1 MRRWKNLGRVWM
13 VAVFGFMYVPI
24 AVLIAFSFNESK
36 SRNVWAGFSLRWYKN
51 LLGDEMILQALGV
64 SLVVA
69 FASAIIAT
77 VLGTLA
83 AIGVNN
89 MSRRRRAVV
98 LNLSYVPIVNPEIVT
113 GVATMLL
120 FVVLN
125 GGISKVLT
133 ALLGQEVRVGF
144 GIGTLLIAHVT
155 FCLPYVLFNVSP
167 KLRQMDV
174 RMYEAALDLGCNPRQ
189 AFFKVVLPEIMPA
202 IISAFLISL
211 TYSIDDFIIS
221 YFNSGTVQTLPIA
234 IYSMTRKKVSPEIN
248 ALSAILFAVILTII
262 LVAVSYTHLVRD
274 ARLCGDAPGG
284 VFMVAREKNRLHTG
298 APEPIHGL
306 GCVGAQR
313 VGQGGEP
320 RGPSVHGE
328 IDDGAAIVEV
338 ALRRCEQFRPRR
350 RAVLREKRFISREN
364 HALSLIHILHGLQ
377 IFDVL
382 AEHFLRNGVQLRVQL
397 VQRVIPAREIA
408 VQTGDLVLFRVG
420 QGLVQLPV
428 ARGTQMVCVFRGAL
442 LQPVVGEIQTLLEIV
457 VLVRRADL
465 LEHRLQ
471 HRDVEIDDRAQLHE
485 QTHRHGGHAVILRH
499 AVRHDLIRA
508 RVGRAVHVRVVHLVE
523 LEVLAQDAVVEAE
536 VERLRRLGLGVQPQ
550 DDLRLIDVQKRLGR
564 CLLYTSRCV

>member
-125 GGISKVLT
+125 GGISTVLT

-211 TYSIDDFIIS
+211 TYSIDDFILS

-234 IYSMTRKKVSPEIN
+234 IYSMTKKRVSPEIN
-248 ALSAILFAVILTII
+248 ALSTIMFVVILAII
-262 LVAVSYTHLVRD
+262 LSVN
-274 ARLCGDAPGG
+274 G
-284 VFMVAREKNRLHTG
+284 VEAAREKRT
-298 APEPIHGL
+298 A
-306 GCVGAQR
+306 R
-313 VGQGGEP
+313 
-320 RGPSVHGE
+320 
-328 IDDGAAIVEV
+328 AA
-338 ALRRCEQFRPRR
+338 RRE
-350 RAVLREKRFISREN
+350 
-364 HALSLIHILHGLQ
+364 
-377 IFDVL
+377 
-382 AEHFLRNGVQLRVQL
+382 
-397 VQRVIPAREIA
+397 
-408 VQTGDLVLFRVG
+408 
-420 QGLVQLPV
+420 
-428 ARGTQMVCVFRGAL
+428 
-442 LQPVVGEIQTLLEIV
+442 
-457 VLVRRADL
+457 
-465 LEHRLQ
+465 
-471 HRDVEIDDRAQLHE
+471 
-485 QTHRHGGHAVILRH
+485 
-499 AVRHDLIRA
+499 A
-508 RVGRAVHVRVVHLVE
+508 RV
-523 LEVLAQDAVVEAE
+523 
-536 VERLRRLGLGVQPQ
+536 
-550 DDLRLIDVQKRLGR
+550 
-564 CLLYTSRCV
+564 

>member
-36 SRNVWAGFSLRWYKN
+36 SRSVWAGFSLRWYKN

-234 IYSMTRKKVSPEIN
+234 IYSMTKKRVSPEIN
-248 ALSAILFAVILTII
+248 ALSTIMFVVILAII
-262 LVAVSYTHLVRD
+262 LSVN
-274 ARLCGDAPGG
+274 G
-284 VFMVAREKNRLHTG
+284 VEAAREKRT
-298 APEPIHGL
+298 A
-306 GCVGAQR
+306 R
-313 VGQGGEP
+313 
-320 RGPSVHGE
+320 
-328 IDDGAAIVEV
+328 AA
-338 ALRRCEQFRPRR
+338 RRE
-350 RAVLREKRFISREN
+350 
-364 HALSLIHILHGLQ
+364 
-377 IFDVL
+377 
-382 AEHFLRNGVQLRVQL
+382 
-397 VQRVIPAREIA
+397 
-408 VQTGDLVLFRVG
+408 
-420 QGLVQLPV
+420 
-428 ARGTQMVCVFRGAL
+428 
-442 LQPVVGEIQTLLEIV
+442 
-457 VLVRRADL
+457 
-465 LEHRLQ
+465 
-471 HRDVEIDDRAQLHE
+471 
-485 QTHRHGGHAVILRH
+485 
-499 AVRHDLIRA
+499 A
-508 RVGRAVHVRVVHLVE
+508 RV
-523 LEVLAQDAVVEAE
+523 
-536 VERLRRLGLGVQPQ
+536 
-550 DDLRLIDVQKRLGR
+550 
-564 CLLYTSRCV
+564 

>member
-174 RMYEAALDLGCNPRQ
+174 RMYEAALDLGCNTRQ

-234 IYSMTRKKVSPEIN
+234 IYSMTKKRVSPEIN
-248 ALSAILFAVILTII
+248 ALSTIMFVVILAII
-262 LVAVSYTHLVRD
+262 LSVN
-274 ARLCGDAPGG
+274 G
-284 VFMVAREKNRLHTG
+284 VEAAREKRT
-298 APEPIHGL
+298 A
-306 GCVGAQR
+306 R
-313 VGQGGEP
+313 
-320 RGPSVHGE
+320 
-328 IDDGAAIVEV
+328 AA
-338 ALRRCEQFRPRR
+338 RRE
-350 RAVLREKRFISREN
+350 
-364 HALSLIHILHGLQ
+364 
-377 IFDVL
+377 
-382 AEHFLRNGVQLRVQL
+382 
-397 VQRVIPAREIA
+397 
-408 VQTGDLVLFRVG
+408 
-420 QGLVQLPV
+420 
-428 ARGTQMVCVFRGAL
+428 
-442 LQPVVGEIQTLLEIV
+442 
-457 VLVRRADL
+457 
-465 LEHRLQ
+465 
-471 HRDVEIDDRAQLHE
+471 
-485 QTHRHGGHAVILRH
+485 
-499 AVRHDLIRA
+499 A
-508 RVGRAVHVRVVHLVE
+508 RV
-523 LEVLAQDAVVEAE
+523 
-536 VERLRRLGLGVQPQ
+536 
-550 DDLRLIDVQKRLGR
+550 
-564 CLLYTSRCV
+564 

>member
-1 MRRWKNLGRVWM
+1 MRRWKYLGRVWM
-13 VAVFGFMYVPI
+13 VAAFGFMYVPI

-89 MSRRRRAVV
+89 MSRRTRAVV

-125 GGISKVLT
+125 GTISDVLT
-133 ALLGQEVRVGF
+133 ALLGNEVRVGF

-202 IISAFLISL
+202 LISAFLISL
-211 TYSIDDFIIS
+211 PYSIDDFIIS

-234 IYSMTRKKVSPEIN
+234 IYSMTKKRVSPEIN
-248 ALSAILFAVILTII
+248 ALSTIMFVVILTII
-262 LVAVSYTHLVRD
+262 LAV
-274 ARLCGDAPGG
+274 
-284 VFMVAREKNRLHTG
+284 
-298 APEPIHGL
+298 
-306 GCVGAQR
+306 
-313 VGQGGEP
+313 
-320 RGPSVHGE
+320 
-328 IDDGAAIVEV
+328 
-338 ALRRCEQFRPRR
+338 
-350 RAVLREKRFISREN
+350 
-364 HALSLIHILHGLQ
+364 
-377 IFDVL
+377 
-382 AEHFLRNGVQLRVQL
+382 NGVEA
-397 VQRVIPAREIA
+397 ARDKR
-408 VQTGDLVLFRVG
+408 T
-420 QGLVQLPV
+420 
-428 ARGTQMVCVFRGAL
+428 ARAA
-442 LQPVVGEIQTLLEIV
+442 
-457 VLVRRADL
+457 RR
-465 LEHRLQ
+465 E
-471 HRDVEIDDRAQLHE
+471 
-485 QTHRHGGHAVILRH
+485 
-499 AVRHDLIRA
+499 A
-508 RVGRAVHVRVVHLVE
+508 RV
-523 LEVLAQDAVVEAE
+523 
-536 VERLRRLGLGVQPQ
+536 
-550 DDLRLIDVQKRLGR
+550 
-564 CLLYTSRCV
+564 

>member
-77 VLGTLA
+77 VLGSLA

-234 IYSMTRKKVSPEIN
+234 IYSMTKKRVSPEIN
-248 ALSAILFAVILTII
+248 ALSTIMFVVILAII
-262 LVAVSYTHLVRD
+262 LSVN
-274 ARLCGDAPGG
+274 G
-284 VFMVAREKNRLHTG
+284 VEAAREKRT
-298 APEPIHGL
+298 A
-306 GCVGAQR
+306 R
-313 VGQGGEP
+313 
-320 RGPSVHGE
+320 
-328 IDDGAAIVEV
+328 AA
-338 ALRRCEQFRPRR
+338 RRE
-350 RAVLREKRFISREN
+350 
-364 HALSLIHILHGLQ
+364 
-377 IFDVL
+377 
-382 AEHFLRNGVQLRVQL
+382 
-397 VQRVIPAREIA
+397 
-408 VQTGDLVLFRVG
+408 
-420 QGLVQLPV
+420 
-428 ARGTQMVCVFRGAL
+428 
-442 LQPVVGEIQTLLEIV
+442 
-457 VLVRRADL
+457 
-465 LEHRLQ
+465 
-471 HRDVEIDDRAQLHE
+471 
-485 QTHRHGGHAVILRH
+485 
-499 AVRHDLIRA
+499 A
-508 RVGRAVHVRVVHLVE
+508 RV
-523 LEVLAQDAVVEAE
+523 
-536 VERLRRLGLGVQPQ
+536 
-550 DDLRLIDVQKRLGR
+550 
-564 CLLYTSRCV
+564 

>member
-234 IYSMTRKKVSPEIN
+234 IYSMTKKRVSPEIN
-248 ALSAILFAVILTII
+248 ALSTIMFVVILAII
-262 LVAVSYTHLVRD
+262 LSVN
-274 ARLCGDAPGG
+274 G
-284 VFMVAREKNRLHTG
+284 VEAAREKRT
-298 APEPIHGL
+298 A
-306 GCVGAQR
+306 R
-313 VGQGGEP
+313 
-320 RGPSVHGE
+320 
-328 IDDGAAIVEV
+328 AA
-338 ALRRCEQFRPRR
+338 RRE
-350 RAVLREKRFISREN
+350 
-364 HALSLIHILHGLQ
+364 
-377 IFDVL
+377 
-382 AEHFLRNGVQLRVQL
+382 
-397 VQRVIPAREIA
+397 
-408 VQTGDLVLFRVG
+408 
-420 QGLVQLPV
+420 
-428 ARGTQMVCVFRGAL
+428 
-442 LQPVVGEIQTLLEIV
+442 
-457 VLVRRADL
+457 
-465 LEHRLQ
+465 
-471 HRDVEIDDRAQLHE
+471 
-485 QTHRHGGHAVILRH
+485 
-499 AVRHDLIRA
+499 A
-508 RVGRAVHVRVVHLVE
+508 RV
-523 LEVLAQDAVVEAE
+523 
-536 VERLRRLGLGVQPQ
+536 
-550 DDLRLIDVQKRLGR
+550 
-564 CLLYTSRCV
+564 

>member
-174 RMYEAALDLGCNPRQ
+174 RMYEAALDLGCNPHQ

-234 IYSMTRKKVSPEIN
+234 IYSMTKKRVSPEIN
-248 ALSAILFAVILTII
+248 ALSTIMFVVILAII
-262 LVAVSYTHLVRD
+262 LSVN
-274 ARLCGDAPGG
+274 G
-284 VFMVAREKNRLHTG
+284 VEAAREKRT
-298 APEPIHGL
+298 A
-306 GCVGAQR
+306 R
-313 VGQGGEP
+313 
-320 RGPSVHGE
+320 
-328 IDDGAAIVEV
+328 AA
-338 ALRRCEQFRPRR
+338 RRE
-350 RAVLREKRFISREN
+350 
-364 HALSLIHILHGLQ
+364 
-377 IFDVL
+377 
-382 AEHFLRNGVQLRVQL
+382 
-397 VQRVIPAREIA
+397 
-408 VQTGDLVLFRVG
+408 
-420 QGLVQLPV
+420 
-428 ARGTQMVCVFRGAL
+428 
-442 LQPVVGEIQTLLEIV
+442 
-457 VLVRRADL
+457 
-465 LEHRLQ
+465 
-471 HRDVEIDDRAQLHE
+471 
-485 QTHRHGGHAVILRH
+485 
-499 AVRHDLIRA
+499 A
-508 RVGRAVHVRVVHLVE
+508 RV
-523 LEVLAQDAVVEAE
+523 
-536 VERLRRLGLGVQPQ
+536 
-550 DDLRLIDVQKRLGR
+550 
-564 CLLYTSRCV
+564 

>member
-1 MRRWKNLGRVWM
+1 MRRWKYLGRVWM
-13 VAVFGFMYVPI
+13 VAAFGFMYVPI

-89 MSRRRRAVV
+89 MSRRTRAVV

-125 GGISKVLT
+125 GDIPMMNRDIITGISLMLMFVFFGR
-133 ALLGQEVRVGF
+133 LLVASTRLGF
-144 GIGTLLIAHVT
+144 WSMLAAHIT

-234 IYSMTRKKVSPEIN
+234 IYSMTKKRVSPEIN
-248 ALSAILFAVILTII
+248 ALSTIMFVVILTII
-262 LVAVSYTHLVRD
+262 LAV
-274 ARLCGDAPGG
+274 
-284 VFMVAREKNRLHTG
+284 
-298 APEPIHGL
+298 
-306 GCVGAQR
+306 
-313 VGQGGEP
+313 
-320 RGPSVHGE
+320 
-328 IDDGAAIVEV
+328 
-338 ALRRCEQFRPRR
+338 
-350 RAVLREKRFISREN
+350 
-364 HALSLIHILHGLQ
+364 
-377 IFDVL
+377 
-382 AEHFLRNGVQLRVQL
+382 NGVEA
-397 VQRVIPAREIA
+397 ARDKR
-408 VQTGDLVLFRVG
+408 T
-420 QGLVQLPV
+420 
-428 ARGTQMVCVFRGAL
+428 ARAA
-442 LQPVVGEIQTLLEIV
+442 
-457 VLVRRADL
+457 RR
-465 LEHRLQ
+465 E
-471 HRDVEIDDRAQLHE
+471 
-485 QTHRHGGHAVILRH
+485 
-499 AVRHDLIRA
+499 A
-508 RVGRAVHVRVVHLVE
+508 RV
-523 LEVLAQDAVVEAE
+523 
-536 VERLRRLGLGVQPQ
+536 
-550 DDLRLIDVQKRLGR
+550 
-564 CLLYTSRCV
+564 

>member
-1 MRRWKNLGRVWM
+1 MRRWKYLGRVWM
-13 VAVFGFMYVPI
+13 VAAFGFMYVPI

-89 MSRRRRAVV
+89 MSRRTRAVV

-120 FVVLN
+120 FVLLN
-125 GGISKVLT
+125 GTISDVLT
-133 ALLGQEVRVGF
+133 ALLGNEVRVGF

-234 IYSMTRKKVSPEIN
+234 IYSMTKKRVSPEIN
-248 ALSAILFAVILTII
+248 ALSTIMFVVILTII
-262 LVAVSYTHLVRD
+262 LAV
-274 ARLCGDAPGG
+274 
-284 VFMVAREKNRLHTG
+284 
-298 APEPIHGL
+298 
-306 GCVGAQR
+306 
-313 VGQGGEP
+313 
-320 RGPSVHGE
+320 
-328 IDDGAAIVEV
+328 
-338 ALRRCEQFRPRR
+338 
-350 RAVLREKRFISREN
+350 
-364 HALSLIHILHGLQ
+364 
-377 IFDVL
+377 
-382 AEHFLRNGVQLRVQL
+382 NGVEA
-397 VQRVIPAREIA
+397 ARDKR
-408 VQTGDLVLFRVG
+408 T
-420 QGLVQLPV
+420 
-428 ARGTQMVCVFRGAL
+428 ARAA
-442 LQPVVGEIQTLLEIV
+442 
-457 VLVRRADL
+457 RR
-465 LEHRLQ
+465 E
-471 HRDVEIDDRAQLHE
+471 
-485 QTHRHGGHAVILRH
+485 
-499 AVRHDLIRA
+499 A
-508 RVGRAVHVRVVHLVE
+508 RV
-523 LEVLAQDAVVEAE
+523 
-536 VERLRRLGLGVQPQ
+536 
-550 DDLRLIDVQKRLGR
+550 
-564 CLLYTSRCV
+564 

>member
-1 MRRWKNLGRVWM
+1 MRRWKYLGRLWM
-13 VAVFGFMYVPI
+13 VAAFGFMYVPI

-89 MSRRRRAVV
+89 MSRRTRAVV

-125 GGISKVLT
+125 GTISDVLT
-133 ALLGQEVRVGF
+133 ALLGNEVRVGF

-234 IYSMTRKKVSPEIN
+234 IYSMTKKRVSPEIN
-248 ALSAILFAVILTII
+248 ALSTIMFVVILTII
-262 LVAVSYTHLVRD
+262 LAV
-274 ARLCGDAPGG
+274 
-284 VFMVAREKNRLHTG
+284 
-298 APEPIHGL
+298 
-306 GCVGAQR
+306 
-313 VGQGGEP
+313 
-320 RGPSVHGE
+320 
-328 IDDGAAIVEV
+328 
-338 ALRRCEQFRPRR
+338 
-350 RAVLREKRFISREN
+350 
-364 HALSLIHILHGLQ
+364 
-377 IFDVL
+377 
-382 AEHFLRNGVQLRVQL
+382 NGVEA
-397 VQRVIPAREIA
+397 ARDKR
-408 VQTGDLVLFRVG
+408 T
-420 QGLVQLPV
+420 
-428 ARGTQMVCVFRGAL
+428 ARAA
-442 LQPVVGEIQTLLEIV
+442 
-457 VLVRRADL
+457 RR
-465 LEHRLQ
+465 E
-471 HRDVEIDDRAQLHE
+471 
-485 QTHRHGGHAVILRH
+485 
-499 AVRHDLIRA
+499 A
-508 RVGRAVHVRVVHLVE
+508 RV
-523 LEVLAQDAVVEAE
+523 
-536 VERLRRLGLGVQPQ
+536 
-550 DDLRLIDVQKRLGR
+550 
-564 CLLYTSRCV
+564 

>member
-1 MRRWKNLGRVWM
+1 MRRWKYLGRVWM
-13 VAVFGFMYVPI
+13 VAAFGFMYVPI

-83 AIGVNN
+83 GHWREQHEPPHP
-89 MSRRRRAVV
+89 RRGAEPFVCAHCQPRNCHR
-98 LNLSYVPIVNPEIVT
+98 

-125 GGISKVLT
+125 GTISDVLT
-133 ALLGQEVRVGF
+133 ALLGNEVRVGF

-234 IYSMTRKKVSPEIN
+234 IYSMTKKRVSPEIN
-248 ALSAILFAVILTII
+248 ALSTIMFVVILTII
-262 LVAVSYTHLVRD
+262 LAVNGVEAARD
-274 ARLCGDAPGG
+274 KRTAR
-284 VFMVAREKNRLHTG
+284 
-298 APEPIHGL
+298 
-306 GCVGAQR
+306 
-313 VGQGGEP
+313 
-320 RGPSVHGE
+320 
-328 IDDGAAIVEV
+328 AAEG
-338 ALRRCEQFRPRR
+338 R
-350 RAVLREKRFISREN
+350 RAYEQAPLCQKGRR
-364 HALSLIHILHGLQ
+364 A
-377 IFDVL
+377 
-382 AEHFLRNGVQLRVQL
+382 
-397 VQRVIPAREIA
+397 
-408 VQTGDLVLFRVG
+408 
-420 QGLVQLPV
+420 
-428 ARGTQMVCVFRGAL
+428 GA
-442 LQPVVGEIQTLLEIV
+442 
-457 VLVRRADL
+457 VRR
-465 LEHRLQ
+465 
-471 HRDVEIDDRAQLHE
+471 VP
-485 QTHRHGGHAVILRH
+485 
-499 AVRHDLIRA
+499 
-508 RVGRAVHVRVVHLVE
+508 GRAVHARLCRGGGR
-523 LEVLAQDAVVEAE
+523 A
-536 VERLRRLGLGVQPQ
+536 RLRLHALCR
-550 DDLRLIDVQKRLGR
+550 
-564 CLLYTSRCV
+564 

>member
-1 MRRWKNLGRVWM
+1 MRRWKYLGRVWM
-13 VAVFGFMYVPI
+13 VAAFGFMYVPI

-89 MSRRRRAVV
+89 MGRSTRAVV

-125 GGISKVLT
+125 GTISDVLT
-133 ALLGQEVRVGF
+133 ALLGNEVRVSF

-234 IYSMTRKKVSPEIN
+234 IYSMTKKRVSPEIN
-248 ALSAILFAVILTII
+248 ALSTIMFVVILTII
-262 LVAVSYTHLVRD
+262 LAV
-274 ARLCGDAPGG
+274 
-284 VFMVAREKNRLHTG
+284 
-298 APEPIHGL
+298 
-306 GCVGAQR
+306 
-313 VGQGGEP
+313 
-320 RGPSVHGE
+320 
-328 IDDGAAIVEV
+328 
-338 ALRRCEQFRPRR
+338 
-350 RAVLREKRFISREN
+350 
-364 HALSLIHILHGLQ
+364 
-377 IFDVL
+377 
-382 AEHFLRNGVQLRVQL
+382 NGVEA
-397 VQRVIPAREIA
+397 ARDKR
-408 VQTGDLVLFRVG
+408 T
-420 QGLVQLPV
+420 
-428 ARGTQMVCVFRGAL
+428 ARAA
-442 LQPVVGEIQTLLEIV
+442 
-457 VLVRRADL
+457 RR
-465 LEHRLQ
+465 E
-471 HRDVEIDDRAQLHE
+471 
-485 QTHRHGGHAVILRH
+485 
-499 AVRHDLIRA
+499 A
-508 RVGRAVHVRVVHLVE
+508 RV
-523 LEVLAQDAVVEAE
+523 
-536 VERLRRLGLGVQPQ
+536 
-550 DDLRLIDVQKRLGR
+550 
-564 CLLYTSRCV
+564 

>member
-98 LNLSYVPIVNPEIVT
+98 LNLSYVPTVNPEIVT

-234 IYSMTRKKVSPEIN
+234 IYSMTKKRVSPEIN
-248 ALSAILFAVILTII
+248 ALSTIMFVVILAII
-262 LVAVSYTHLVRD
+262 LSVN
-274 ARLCGDAPGG
+274 G
-284 VFMVAREKNRLHTG
+284 VEAAREKRT
-298 APEPIHGL
+298 A
-306 GCVGAQR
+306 R
-313 VGQGGEP
+313 
-320 RGPSVHGE
+320 
-328 IDDGAAIVEV
+328 AA
-338 ALRRCEQFRPRR
+338 RRE
-350 RAVLREKRFISREN
+350 
-364 HALSLIHILHGLQ
+364 
-377 IFDVL
+377 
-382 AEHFLRNGVQLRVQL
+382 
-397 VQRVIPAREIA
+397 
-408 VQTGDLVLFRVG
+408 
-420 QGLVQLPV
+420 
-428 ARGTQMVCVFRGAL
+428 
-442 LQPVVGEIQTLLEIV
+442 
-457 VLVRRADL
+457 
-465 LEHRLQ
+465 
-471 HRDVEIDDRAQLHE
+471 
-485 QTHRHGGHAVILRH
+485 
-499 AVRHDLIRA
+499 A
-508 RVGRAVHVRVVHLVE
+508 RV
-523 LEVLAQDAVVEAE
+523 
-536 VERLRRLGLGVQPQ
+536 
-550 DDLRLIDVQKRLGR
+550 
-564 CLLYTSRCV
+564 

>member
-51 LLGDEMILQALGV
+51 LLGDEMILQARGV

-234 IYSMTRKKVSPEIN
+234 IYSMTKKRVSPEIN
-248 ALSAILFAVILTII
+248 ALSTIMFVVILAII
-262 LVAVSYTHLVRD
+262 LSVN
-274 ARLCGDAPGG
+274 G
-284 VFMVAREKNRLHTG
+284 VEAAREKRT
-298 APEPIHGL
+298 A
-306 GCVGAQR
+306 R
-313 VGQGGEP
+313 
-320 RGPSVHGE
+320 
-328 IDDGAAIVEV
+328 AA
-338 ALRRCEQFRPRR
+338 RRE
-350 RAVLREKRFISREN
+350 
-364 HALSLIHILHGLQ
+364 
-377 IFDVL
+377 
-382 AEHFLRNGVQLRVQL
+382 
-397 VQRVIPAREIA
+397 
-408 VQTGDLVLFRVG
+408 
-420 QGLVQLPV
+420 
-428 ARGTQMVCVFRGAL
+428 
-442 LQPVVGEIQTLLEIV
+442 
-457 VLVRRADL
+457 
-465 LEHRLQ
+465 
-471 HRDVEIDDRAQLHE
+471 
-485 QTHRHGGHAVILRH
+485 
-499 AVRHDLIRA
+499 A
-508 RVGRAVHVRVVHLVE
+508 RV
-523 LEVLAQDAVVEAE
+523 
-536 VERLRRLGLGVQPQ
+536 
-550 DDLRLIDVQKRLGR
+550 
-564 CLLYTSRCV
+564 

>member
-1 MRRWKNLGRVWM
+1 MRRWKYLGRVWM
-13 VAVFGFMYVPI
+13 VAAFGFMYVPI

-89 MSRRRRAVV
+89 MSRRTRAVV

-125 GGISKVLT
+125 GTISDVLT
-133 ALLGQEVRVGF
+133 ALLGNEVRVGF

-234 IYSMTRKKVSPEIN
+234 IYSMTKKRVSPKIN
-248 ALSAILFAVILTII
+248 ALSTIMFVVILTII
-262 LVAVSYTHLVRD
+262 LAV
-274 ARLCGDAPGG
+274 
-284 VFMVAREKNRLHTG
+284 
-298 APEPIHGL
+298 
-306 GCVGAQR
+306 
-313 VGQGGEP
+313 
-320 RGPSVHGE
+320 
-328 IDDGAAIVEV
+328 
-338 ALRRCEQFRPRR
+338 
-350 RAVLREKRFISREN
+350 
-364 HALSLIHILHGLQ
+364 
-377 IFDVL
+377 
-382 AEHFLRNGVQLRVQL
+382 NGVEA
-397 VQRVIPAREIA
+397 ARDKR
-408 VQTGDLVLFRVG
+408 T
-420 QGLVQLPV
+420 
-428 ARGTQMVCVFRGAL
+428 ARAA
-442 LQPVVGEIQTLLEIV
+442 
-457 VLVRRADL
+457 RR
-465 LEHRLQ
+465 E
-471 HRDVEIDDRAQLHE
+471 
-485 QTHRHGGHAVILRH
+485 
-499 AVRHDLIRA
+499 A
-508 RVGRAVHVRVVHLVE
+508 RV
-523 LEVLAQDAVVEAE
+523 
-536 VERLRRLGLGVQPQ
+536 
-550 DDLRLIDVQKRLGR
+550 
-564 CLLYTSRCV
+564 

>member
-1 MRRWKNLGRVWM
+1 MRRWKYLGRVWM
-13 VAVFGFMYVPI
+13 VAAFGFMYVPI

-89 MSRRRRAVV
+89 MSRRTRAVV

-125 GGISKVLT
+125 GTISDVLT
-133 ALLGQEVRVGF
+133 ALLGNEVRVGF

-174 RMYEAALDLGCNPRQ
+174 RLYEAALDLGCNPRQ

-202 IISAFLISL
+202 VLSAFLISL

-234 IYSMTRKKVSPEIN
+234 IYSMTKKRVSPEIN
-248 ALSAILFAVILTII
+248 ALSTIMFVVILTII
-262 LVAVSYTHLVRD
+262 LAV
-274 ARLCGDAPGG
+274 
-284 VFMVAREKNRLHTG
+284 
-298 APEPIHGL
+298 
-306 GCVGAQR
+306 
-313 VGQGGEP
+313 
-320 RGPSVHGE
+320 
-328 IDDGAAIVEV
+328 
-338 ALRRCEQFRPRR
+338 
-350 RAVLREKRFISREN
+350 
-364 HALSLIHILHGLQ
+364 
-377 IFDVL
+377 
-382 AEHFLRNGVQLRVQL
+382 NGVEA
-397 VQRVIPAREIA
+397 ARDKR
-408 VQTGDLVLFRVG
+408 T
-420 QGLVQLPV
+420 
-428 ARGTQMVCVFRGAL
+428 ARAA
-442 LQPVVGEIQTLLEIV
+442 
-457 VLVRRADL
+457 RR
-465 LEHRLQ
+465 E
-471 HRDVEIDDRAQLHE
+471 
-485 QTHRHGGHAVILRH
+485 
-499 AVRHDLIRA
+499 A
-508 RVGRAVHVRVVHLVE
+508 RV
-523 LEVLAQDAVVEAE
+523 
-536 VERLRRLGLGVQPQ
+536 
-550 DDLRLIDVQKRLGR
+550 
-564 CLLYTSRCV
+564 

>member
-234 IYSMTRKKVSPEIN
+234 IYSMTKKRVSPEIN
-248 ALSAILFAVILTII
+248 ALSTIMFVVILAII
-262 LVAVSYTHLVRD
+262 L
-274 ARLCGDAPGG
+274 
-284 VFMVAREKNRLHTG
+284 
-298 APEPIHGL
+298 
-306 GCVGAQR
+306 
-313 VGQGGEP
+313 
-320 RGPSVHGE
+320 SV
-328 IDDGAAIVEV
+328 
-338 ALRRCEQFRPRR
+338 
-350 RAVLREKRFISREN
+350 
-364 HALSLIHILHGLQ
+364 
-377 IFDVL
+377 
-382 AEHFLRNGVQLRVQL
+382 NGVEA
-397 VQRVIPAREIA
+397 ARDKR
-408 VQTGDLVLFRVG
+408 T
-420 QGLVQLPV
+420 
-428 ARGTQMVCVFRGAL
+428 ARAA
-442 LQPVVGEIQTLLEIV
+442 
-457 VLVRRADL
+457 RR
-465 LEHRLQ
+465 E
-471 HRDVEIDDRAQLHE
+471 
-485 QTHRHGGHAVILRH
+485 
-499 AVRHDLIRA
+499 A
-508 RVGRAVHVRVVHLVE
+508 RV
-523 LEVLAQDAVVEAE
+523 
-536 VERLRRLGLGVQPQ
+536 
-550 DDLRLIDVQKRLGR
+550 
-564 CLLYTSRCV
+564 

>member
-234 IYSMTRKKVSPEIN
+234 IYSMTKKRVSPEIN
-248 ALSAILFAVILTII
+248 ALSTLMFVVILAII
-262 LVAVSYTHLVRD
+262 LSVN
-274 ARLCGDAPGG
+274 G
-284 VFMVAREKNRLHTG
+284 VEAAREKRT
-298 APEPIHGL
+298 A
-306 GCVGAQR
+306 R
-313 VGQGGEP
+313 
-320 RGPSVHGE
+320 
-328 IDDGAAIVEV
+328 AA
-338 ALRRCEQFRPRR
+338 RRE
-350 RAVLREKRFISREN
+350 
-364 HALSLIHILHGLQ
+364 
-377 IFDVL
+377 
-382 AEHFLRNGVQLRVQL
+382 
-397 VQRVIPAREIA
+397 
-408 VQTGDLVLFRVG
+408 
-420 QGLVQLPV
+420 
-428 ARGTQMVCVFRGAL
+428 
-442 LQPVVGEIQTLLEIV
+442 
-457 VLVRRADL
+457 
-465 LEHRLQ
+465 
-471 HRDVEIDDRAQLHE
+471 
-485 QTHRHGGHAVILRH
+485 
-499 AVRHDLIRA
+499 A
-508 RVGRAVHVRVVHLVE
+508 RV
-523 LEVLAQDAVVEAE
+523 
-536 VERLRRLGLGVQPQ
+536 
-550 DDLRLIDVQKRLGR
+550 
-564 CLLYTSRCV
+564 